1 MCGDYTQTALFA
13 PRRAAEEITGC
24 RTDNA
29 LRMTIWQMFP
39 DMLPKIGPGRFE
51 IRTSRQDGRMVNLR
65 FSVSSVM
72 IDENNIAGY
81 VWGFADVTELRAL
94 ERQMRQKES
103 VRIRELRRVHGDA
116 SGK

>member
-1 MCGDYTQTALFA
+1 
-13 PRRAAEEITGC
+13 
-24 RTDNA
+24 
-29 LRMTIWQMFP
+29 MTIRQMFP
-39 DMLPKIGPGRFE
+39 DMLPRIGPGRFE

-72 IDENNIAGY
+72 IDENNTAGY
-81 VWGFADVTELRAL
+81 VWGFDDVTELRAL

-103 VRIRELRRVHGDA
+103 VRLRELRRVHGDA